1 MGDNYQYIRQKFPF
15 LEDQLI
21 KEIADSAVQR
31 NLSEGERLLS
41 EGEFVR
47 WLPVVTEGLLS
58 ISRSEPGG
66 NDLFLYYLNP
76 GEVCGMAI
84 SCCMSQHR
92 SNIKA
97 VAETDSVVLM
107 IPGQNIEIWLTEY
120 RTWKEFIMNSFR
132 HRFDEMLSTIDALA
146 FLKMDDRLIRYLK
159 EHRRATGDPLFKG
172 SHSDIANHLN
182 TSREVVSR
190 LLKALE
196 KDGRVYLSRNQI
208 DLTGL

>member
-1 MGDNYQYIRQKFPF
+1 MEDDYLYIRQRFPF
-15 LEDQLI
+15 LEDALV
-21 KEIADSAVQR
+21 KEISDCAVRR

-66 NDLFLYYLNP
+66 NDLFLYYLYP

-97 VAETDSVVLM
+97 VAESDSVVLM
-107 IPGQNIEIWLTEY
+107 IPGQNIELWLTEY
-120 RTWKEFIMNSFR
+120 RSWKEFIMNSFR

-146 FLKMDDRLIRYLK
+146 FMKMDDRLVRYLK
-159 EHRRATGDPLFKG
+159 EHKRATGDDFFKG
-172 SHSDIANHLN
+172 SHSNIANHLN
-182 TSREVVSR
+182 TSREVISR
-190 LLKALE
+190 LLKGLE
-196 KDGRVYLSRNQI
+196 KEGRVSLSRNEI
-208 DLTGL
+208 DLTRL